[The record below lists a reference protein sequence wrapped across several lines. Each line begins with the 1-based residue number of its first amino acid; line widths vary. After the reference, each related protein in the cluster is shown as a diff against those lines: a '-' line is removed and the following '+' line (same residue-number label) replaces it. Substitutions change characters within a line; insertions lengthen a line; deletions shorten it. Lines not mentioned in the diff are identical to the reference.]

1 MDDIK
6 RDIGA
11 YLFCVTD
18 PKSSSN
24 NKICKGIYNKI
35 NKLKSDQKE
44 HMFDCLN
51 NMNELNMTLDKNLQC
66 ANAKNINQQEIYLYD
81 YDDLILYKDPKNKN
95 ITFCFTKDEVNYL
108 KDVNPYTNEK
118 FSDDFLK
125 YVKTVNSEDV
135 KSLREYIENEID
147 DVKYKKQ
154 QEHAEKIDA
163 IDNVLQHIDKY
174 LSVGAYLELD
184 DKFKIII
191 YKIAG
196 KKISNDEII
205 NFLYNNKSR
214 EDLRTKISY
223 IYMVVKHGFLLGE
236 IDSEN
241 TSEDQKNIYRS
252 QMKDMEN
259 LLIGHEEMNKV
270 FVEATRNGNLDVVKT
285 LLKNPRVDPSFQH
298 QLPLK
303 VAISE
308 GYSDIVKILLKDPRV
323 DPSAQDQT
331 FIGIAASFG
340 FLKIVKM
347 LLKDPRV
354 DPSANN
360 QYALKYASRRKRYD
374 VVKMLLKDPRVN
386 SYLYL

>member
-1 MDDIK
+1 MNKFRVNITSDKYKDLEGIYKSIDDIK
-6 RDIGA
+6 HTI
-11 YLFCVTD
+11 
-18 PKSSSN
+18 
-24 NKICKGIYNKI
+24 
-35 NKLKSDQKE
+35 
-44 HMFDCLN
+44 
-51 NMNELNMTLDKNLQC
+51 
-66 ANAKNINQQEIYLYD
+66 
-81 YDDLILYKDPKNKN
+81 DL
-95 ITFCFTKDEVNYL
+95 
-108 KDVNPYTNEK
+108 
-118 FSDDFLK
+118 LK
-125 YVKTVNSEDV
+125 YGTIKFEGDYWTCPSCGHN
-135 KSLREYIENEID
+135 ENYFFENKCRSDKCNFINMSIWYNIKID
-147 DVKYKKQ
+147 K
-154 QEHAEKIDA
+154 EHAEKIDA

-191 YKIAG
+191 YKIAS

-259 LLIGHEEMNKV
+259 LLIGHEEMDKV

-303 VAISE
+303 VAISK
-308 GYSDIVKILLKDPRV
+308 GYSDIVKILLKDPRGRAEPCGPKAV

-347 LLKDPRV
+347 LLKDPRGRAEPCGPKAV

-360 QYALKYASRRKRYD
+360 QYALKYASRRKRHD